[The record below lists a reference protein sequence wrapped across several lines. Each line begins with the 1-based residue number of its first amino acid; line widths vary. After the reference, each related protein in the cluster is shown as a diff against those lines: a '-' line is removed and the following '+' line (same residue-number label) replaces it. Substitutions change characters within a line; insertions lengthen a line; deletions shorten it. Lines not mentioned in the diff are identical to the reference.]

1 MPRPPSGPRRIDS
14 SGTYFAVKT
23 VKGKR
28 HYISL
33 QTKLKSEAMRRWPE
47 AQAQLEQLT
56 SPPKYARGQL
66 LPITYLDPY
75 TGAAERVL
83 EWSDNLTRDEYLT
96 DSDDPSLITW
106 PKAQEIAEKRF
117 KRRRG
122 KEVSRSWRYNLSNA
136 LRFLD
141 VKYPLETTP
150 KDIRLMVERMEQLDY
165 ADSTI
170 AIRASAIG
178 GVLDSLI
185 KTGHAAE
192 DFANPIDKVDTAA
205 ISTKHRYKAQPEDYS
220 MSLNSFYFW
229 VVMYTG
235 CRINEA
241 LKGDY
246 SEAGWLKVGKHI
258 AKNRASIREIPLP
271 PFLKNGGVPS
281 PSTAKDQK
289 ELAEKLAVLP
299 AGENVSVQSPVAASD
314 SGELGEKTSVLVER
328 PNGSTVEASAKKLT
342 VTHAGEIDGPNS
354 SVIAAD
360 HKESTKKLTV
370 QTMSDDCFR
379 THFNKA
385 RPHDQ
390 LTPHS
395 FRHGWKSAARLAAA
409 DEVTSEKL
417 LGHSVGKMNE
427 VYGIYPRDLLVREAE
442 KVWGVIKE
450 WTND

>member
-14 SGTYFAVKT
+14 SGTYYAVKT

-66 LPITYLDPY
+66 LPITYLDPA
-75 TGAAERVL
+75 TGSSEGVT
-83 EWSDNLTRDEYLT
+83 EWSDNLTREEYLT

-136 LRFLD
+136 LVHLD
-141 VKYPLETTP
+141 VKYPLETKP
-150 KDIRLMVERMEQLDY
+150 KDIRLMVEKMEDLGY

-170 AIRASAIG
+170 AIRASALG
-178 GVLDSLI
+178 GVIDALI
-185 KTGHAAE
+185 KGGYAAE

-205 ISTKHRYKAQPEDYS
+205 ISTKHRYKAQPEDYR
-220 MSLNSFYFW
+220 MELDSFYFW

-246 SEAGWLKVGKHI
+246 SEAGWLKIHKDV
-258 AKNRASIREIPLP
+258 AKNRASIREIPIP
-271 PFLKNGGVPS
+271 PHIQQL
-281 PSTAKDQK
+281 T
-289 ELAEKLAVLP
+289 
-299 AGENVSVQSPVAASD
+299 
-314 SGELGEKTSVLVER
+314 R
-328 PNGSTVEASAKKLT
+328 PEP
-342 VTHAGEIDGPNS
+342 I
-354 SVIAAD
+354 
-360 HKESTKKLTV
+360 
-370 QTMSDDCFR
+370 SDDCFR
-379 THFNKA
+379 ERFNKI

-395 FRHGWKSAARLAAA
+395 YRHGWRSAARLSGA
-409 DEVTSEKL
+409 DEITSERL
-417 LGHSVGKMNE
+417 LGHSVGAMNA
-427 VYGIYPRDLLVREAE
+427 VYGVYPRELLRREAE
-442 KVWGVIKE
+442 KVWQVIDGWAKA
-450 WTND
+450 